1 MTQHLLPKFTHI
13 LARRPASNFADGI
26 TSAELGKPDYAR
38 AILQYETYLQSLRDC
53 GLSVTVLEADTR
65 FPDGH
70 FVEDPVIVYKNLAFL
85 CRSGAR
91 ERREEAQTLL
101 PYLKDFNII
110 STDDESAFID
120 GGDVLFCADRVLVGQ
135 SERTNQAGADAL
147 CRALQTVTPDIRV
160 DTVPFSGVLHLKSGI
175 TELAPNVLIC
185 DPAMKIDYSF
195 DWAEEVITLPAEE
208 GLGAD
213 VMPVNDTLF
222 IVEGYPTLRKAA
234 EKYYDKIVA
243 LNMSEFQKMDG
254 ALTCLS
260 LRY

>member
-13 LARRPASNFADGI
+13 LARRPALNFADGL
-26 TSAELGKPDYAR
+26 TTAELGIPDYAK
-38 AILQYETYLQSLRDC
+38 ATEQYESYLQALRDC
-53 GLSVTVLEADTR
+53 GLSVTVLDADDR

-91 ERREEAQTLL
+91 ERREEAQSLL
-101 PYLKDFNII
+101 PHLANFDVINI
-110 STDDESAFID
+110 DNDSAFID
-120 GGDVLFCADRVLVGQ
+120 GGDVLFCAERVLVGQ

-147 CRALQTVTPDIRV
+147 CRALQTVKSDIRV

-175 TELAPNVLIC
+175 TELAPNVLVC
-185 DPAMKIDYSF
+185 DPAFKTDYSF
-195 DWAEEVITLPAEE
+195 DWAELITLPAEE
-208 GLGAD
+208 GAGAD
-213 VMPVNDTLF
+213 VMPINDTIF
-222 IVEGYPTLRKAA
+222 IVEGYPRLRKVA
-234 EKYYDKIVA
+234 EKYYDRIVA

>member
-1 MTQHLLPKFTHI
+1 MTQHLLSKLTHI
-13 LARRPASNFADGI
+13 LARRPATNFAEGI
-26 TSAELGKPDYAR
+26 TTVELGKPDYAK
-38 AILQYETYLQSLRDC
+38 AIQQYEAYLQALGDC
-53 GLSVTVLEADTR
+53 GLSVTVIEADER

-85 CRSGAR
+85 CHSGAK

-101 PYLKDFNII
+101 PHLADFTVVSI
-110 STDDESAFID
+110 DDDSAFID

-147 CRALQTVTPDIRV
+147 CRALQTVIPDIRV

-175 TELAPNVLIC
+175 TELAPNVFVC
-185 DPAMKIDYSF
+185 DPAMKIDHAL
-195 DWAEEVITLPAEE
+195 DWADVITLPEEE

-213 VMPVNDTLF
+213 VMPVNDTIF

-234 EKYYDKIVA
+234 EKYYDNVVA

>member
-1 MTQHLLPKFTHI
+1 MTQHLFPKFTKI
-13 LARRPASNFADGI
+13 LARRPAPNFADGI
-26 TSAELGKPDYAR
+26 TTAELGRPDYAK
-38 AILQYETYLQSLRDC
+38 ALSQYDTYLQALRDC
-53 GLSVTVLEADTR
+53 GLSVTVLEADER

-70 FVEDPVIVYKNLAFL
+70 FIEDPVIVYKDVAFM

-91 ERREEAQTLL
+91 ERREEGESLL
-101 PYLKDFNII
+101 PHLTDFNVIN
-110 STDDESAFID
+110 TDDESTFID
-120 GGDVLFCADRVLVGQ
+120 GGDVLFCADRVLVGL

-147 CRALQTVTPDIRV
+147 CRALQTVKPDIRV

-175 TELAPNVLIC
+175 TELAPNVLVC
-185 DPAMKIDYSF
+185 DPKIKLDYSL
-195 DWAEEVITLPAEE
+195 DWTNEVIVLPPEE
-208 GLGAD
+208 GAGAD
-213 VMPVNDTLF
+213 VMPVNDTIF

>member
-1 MTQHLLPKFTHI
+1 MTQHLLPKFTKI
-13 LARRPASNFADGI
+13 LARRPAPNFADGI
-26 TSAELGKPDYAR
+26 TTAEMGLPDYAK
-38 AILQYETYLQSLRDC
+38 AIEQYEAYLQALRDC
-53 GLSVTVLEADTR
+53 GLSATVLDADER

-70 FVEDPVIVYKNLAFL
+70 FVEDPVIVYKNVAFM

-91 ERREEAQTLL
+91 ERREEGQSLVPHL
-101 PYLKDFNII
+101 SDFNLI
-110 STDDESAFID
+110 SIDDEATFID
-120 GGDVLFCADRVLVGQ
+120 GGDVLFCADRVLVGL

-160 DTVPFSGVLHLKSGI
+160 DTVPFSGVLHLKSGM
-175 TELAPNVLIC
+175 TELAPNVLVC
-185 DPAMKIDYSF
+185 DPVMKIDYTL
-195 DWAEEVITLPAEE
+195 DWAEEVIILSEE
-208 GLGAD
+208 ERLGAD
-213 VMPVNDTLF
+213 VNDTIF
-222 IVEGYPTLRKAA
+222 IVEGYPTLRQAA